1 MLQAAL
7 ADRAAVLRPV
17 QLRGLQLLASDGEQR
32 GGGAA

>member
-1 MLQAAL
+1 
-7 ADRAAVLRPV
+7 VLRPV